1 VSLFVILKKILYNEM
16 RKRDYMSDIKVGDKL
31 KIYCYKHDGTL
42 EHTSEEA
49 VVLENND
56 DFLVCGNGRTKITEK
71 DGRSHMTNEP
81 AVLFFYKKHWFN
93 IIGQLKKFGLFYYC
107 NIASPYIIDGK
118 SIKYIDY
125 DLDLRVFP
133 DGGFR
138 VLDRNEYNYH
148 KKIMHYSDDLDFIIK
163 SELSQLIELKRSE
176 KGPFEKGIVDKYYEI
191 YEKIKKN

>member
-1 VSLFVILKKILYNEM
+1 MLNESEIIM
-16 RKRDYMSDIKVGDKL
+16 EDIKVGDKL
-31 KIYCYKHDGTL
+31 KIFCYKHDGTL

-56 DFLVCGNGRTKITEK
+56 EYLVCGNGRTKITEK

-81 AVLFFYKKHWFN
+81 AVLFFYKDHWFN

-138 VLDRNEYNYH
+138 ILDRNEYNYH
-148 KKIMHYSDDLDFIIK
+148 KKIMKYSDELDLIIK
-163 SELSQLIELKRSE
+163 SELSHLIELKRSE
-176 KGPFEKGIVDKYYEI
+176 SGPFAAGIVDKYYDI
-191 YEKIKKN
+191 YEQIKKS

>member
-1 VSLFVILKKILYNEM
+1 MNEL
-16 RKRDYMSDIKVGDKL
+16 SVGDKL
-31 KIYCYKHDGTL
+31 KIFCYKHDGTL

-56 DFLVCGNGRTKITEK
+56 EYLVCGNGRTKITEK

-81 AVLFFYKKHWFN
+81 AVLFFYKDHWYN

-133 DGGFR
+133 DGAFKI
-138 VLDRNEYNYH
+138 LDRGEYKYH
-148 KKIMHYSDDLDFIIK
+148 KKIMNYSSDIDKIVK
-163 SELSQLIELKRSE
+163 AELSKLIEIVRKKGFPFNAMIINDYNKKYSE
-176 KGPFEKGIVDKYYEI
+176 M
-191 YEKIKKN
+191 KKVTKLR